1 MKKTRVILVAVMAFA
16 MMAVMLGCAS
26 TTPTTSAAPSESAAA
41 PAATTAPS
49 EAPSAA
55 SAAPAGDGPVIVG
68 LYKMGTA
75 EWFLQ
80 EGEASRK
87 IVEEAGGTFNYMNC
101 ETDGATFMEMLDT
114 CIADKI
120 DGLLTCIPDQNLSQA
135 AVDKLKEAG
144 IPVIACDD
152 ALEDE
157 NSKQLAPWVGIDAY
171 NIGAGVGEWA
181 AEYIKTNNLLDDP
194 SFGIMLMTAETV
206 SSCVPRT
213 EGQIDKLKEAFPDIE
228 SKIYK
233 ADHDTNMETGNVAAA
248 AVITGNPQITKWL
261 VLAVSDEGAVGAA
274 RALESAGLAKDAMC
288 VGLGGYYCPEEF
300 ANETS
305 PFRAA
310 AYFSARD
317 VGGNAAQEMIDFL
330 KNGTPIPDKLAVSAK
345 IVEYGDDLASIMPEY
360 MK

>member
-1 MKKTRVILVAVMAFA
+1 MKTARKLLVACMAMA
-16 MMAVMLGCAS
+16 LMMTALGGLAS
-26 TTPTTSAAPSESAAA
+26 AESA
-41 PAATTAPS
+41 PADK
-49 EAPSAA
+49 
-55 SAAPAGDGPVIVG
+55 GFKIVG

-80 EGEASRK
+80 EGEASRQV
-87 IVEEAGGTFNYMNC
+87 IEAAGGQFNYMNC
-101 ETDGATFMEMLDT
+101 ETDGALFMEMLDT

-135 AVDKLKEAG
+135 AVAKLAGAG

-157 NSKQLAPWVGIDAY
+157 NGNHLAPWVGIDAY
-171 NIGAGVGEWA
+171 NIGKNVGDWAVNYVTENKLIDDAG
-181 AEYIKTNNLLDDP
+181 
-194 SFGIMLMTAETV
+194 FGIMLMTAETV

-213 EGQIDKLKEAFPDIE
+213 VGQIDALEAAFPGI
-228 SKIYK
+228 SSRIYK
-233 ADHDTNMETGNVAAA
+233 ADHDTNMETGNVAAS
-248 AVITGNPQITKWL
+248 AVITGNPQISKWL

-274 RALESAGLAKDAMC
+274 RALETAGLAANSFC

-310 AYFSARD
+310 AYFSAKG
-317 VGGNAAQEMIDFL
+317 VGSTAAQAMIDYL
-330 KNGTPIPDKLAVSAK
+330 KNGTPIPDKYAVSAT
-345 IVEYGDDLASIMPEY
+345 IVEYGDDLAAIMPEY
-360 MK
+360 VE

>member
-1 MKKTRVILVAVMAFA
+1 MNLIKKMVLSILILAIAIT
-16 MMAVMLGCAS
+16 MLYGC
-26 TTPTTSAAPSESAAA
+26 
-41 PAATTAPS
+41 
-49 EAPSAA
+49 
-55 SAAPAGDGPVIVG
+55 SAAPATDESAPPAKESQSAAPANESQPASTDNKDGFVIVG

-80 EGEASRK
+80 EGEASRQV
-87 IVEEAGGTFNYMNC
+87 VEDAGGTFKYMNC
-101 ETDGATFMEMLDT
+101 ETDGALFMEMLDT

-157 NSKQLAPWVGIDAY
+157 SGNKLAPWVGIDGY
-171 NIGAGVGEWA
+171 NIGANVGKWA
-181 AEYIKTNNLLDDP
+181 VEYIKENNLNNDQG
-194 SFGIMLMTAETV
+194 FGIMLMTADTV

-213 EGQIDKLKEAFPDIE
+213 EGQIAELTNAFPDIDG
-228 SKIYK
+228 KIFR

-248 AVITGNPQITKWL
+248 SVITGNPQISKWL

-274 RALESAGLAKDAMC
+274 RALEDAGLADGSMC

-305 PFRAA
+305 PFKAA

-317 VGGNAAQEMIDFL
+317 VGGTAAKEMIEYL
-330 KNGTPIPDKLAVSAK
+330 KNGTPIPEIYAVDAL
-345 IVEYGDDLASIMPEY
+345 IVEQGDDLASIMPEY
-360 MK
+360 SE

>member
-1 MKKTRVILVAVMAFA
+1 MKKTRMILVAVMVVA
-16 MMAVMLGCAS
+16 MMMMALNGCAPS
-26 TTPTTSAAPSESAAA
+26 TTTPSESASVE
-41 PAATTAPS
+41 PS
-49 EAPSAA
+49 QA
-55 SAAPAGDGPVIVG
+55 SAESSAETASADDSLVIVG

-80 EGEASRK
+80 EGEASRQ
-87 IVEEAGGTFNYMNC
+87 IVEAAGGTFKYMDC
-101 ETDGATFMEMLDT
+101 ETDGAKFMEMLDT
-114 CIADKI
+114 CIADKV
-120 DGLLTCIPDQNLSQA
+120 DGILTCIPDQNLSQA
-135 AVDKLKEAG
+135 AVDKLAEAG

-157 NSKQLAPWVGIDAY
+157 NANHLAPWVGIDAY

-181 AEYIKTNNLLDDP
+181 AKYITDNNLLDDS

-213 EGQIDKLKEAFPDIE
+213 TGQVDKLKEVIPEVE

-233 ADHDTNMETGNVAAA
+233 ADHDTNMETGNVAAS

-274 RALESAGLAKDAMC
+274 RALEAAGLAADSMC

-300 ANETS
+300 ANATS

-310 AYFSARD
+310 AYFSARN
-317 VGGNAAQEMIDFL
+317 VGGSAAQEMVDYL
-330 KNGTPIPDKLAVSAK
+330 VNGTPIPDNFKVSAT
-345 IVEYGDDLASIMPEY
+345 IVVYGDDLASIMPEY
-360 MK
+360 MTE

>member
-1 MKKTRVILVAVMAFA
+1 MKNVKFVLIAVMILALA
-16 MMAVMLGCAS
+16 MTSLFGCAS
-26 TTPTTSAAPSESAAA
+26 STTAPSESAAEE
-41 PAATTAPS
+41 TTATAE
-49 EAPSAA
+49 EATAETTTA
-55 SAAPAGDGPVIVG
+55 SDDGLVIVG

-80 EGEASRK
+80 EGEASRQ
-87 IVEEAGGTFNYMNC
+87 IIEAAGGTFKYMDC
-101 ETDGATFMEMLDT
+101 ETDGAKFMEMLDT
-114 CIADKI
+114 CIADKV
-120 DGLLTCIPDQNLSQA
+120 DGVLTCIPDQNLSQA
-135 AVDKLKEAG
+135 AVTKLAEAG

-157 NSKQLAPWVGIDAY
+157 NGNHLAPWVGIDAY
-171 NIGAGVGEWA
+171 NIGADVGTWA
-181 AEYIKTNNLLDDP
+181 AQYITDNNLLDDD
-194 SFGIMLMTAETV
+194 SFGIMLMTADTV

-213 EGQIDKLKEAFPDIE
+213 EGQIAKLTELLPGIEA
-228 SKIYK
+228 KIYR
-233 ADHDTNMETGNVAAA
+233 ADHDTNMETGNTAAA

-274 RALESAGLAKDAMC
+274 RALESAGLAADSMC

-310 AYFSARD
+310 AYFSARS
-317 VGGNAAQEMIDFL
+317 VGGAAAQEMLDYL
-330 KNGTPIPDKLAVSAK
+330 QNGTAIPDNYAVSAT

-360 MK
+360 AG

>member
-1 MKKTRVILVAVMAFA
+1 MSQIKKVVSLIVIFA
-16 MMAVMLGCAS
+16 MAVTMLYGCSSKPATEDK
-26 TTPTTSAAPSESAAA
+26 TTPASESPAAQQPSESQ
-41 PAATTAPS
+41 S
-49 EAPSAA
+49 GGSKK
-55 SAAPAGDGPVIVG
+55 DGFVVVG

-87 IVEEAGGTFNYMNC
+87 VIEEAGGTFKYMDC
-101 ETDGATFMEMLDT
+101 KTDGALFMEMLDT

-135 AVDKLKEAG
+135 AVAKLKEAG

-157 NSKQLAPWVGIDAY
+157 NKNKLAPWVGIDAY
-171 NIGAGVGEWA
+171 NIGAGVGKWA
-181 AEYIKTNNLLDDP
+181 AEYIKKNNLYEDK
-194 SFGIMLMTAETV
+194 SFGILLMTADTV

-213 EGQIDKLKEAFPDIE
+213 EGQIAELKNAFPDIE
-228 SKIYK
+228 SRIYR

-248 AVITGNPQITKWL
+248 SVITGNPQITKWL

-274 RALESAGLAKDAMC
+274 RALESAGLAADSLC

-317 VGGNAAQEMIDFL
+317 VGGTAAKEMVEYL
-330 KNGTPIPDKLAVSAK
+330 KNGTPIPETYAVSAT
-345 IVEYGDDLASIMPEY
+345 IVEYGDDLNAVMPEY
-360 MK
+360 TK